1 MEEVMRKRIN
11 LIKQNVFCWFYP
23 VPKGSPF
30 EYIFYPLIK
39 FLNRINPLILFIK
52 SSANYHLSP
61 FEAVEKKININPI
74 PRLLKPHIQGIILM
88 LILILSLFLAS
99 CQKEPVET
107 IFFDFSNQT
116 GIFVVNEGNFTFGNA
131 NLSFHSESE
140 NRTYRNI
147 FASRNKVP
155 LGDVAQYM
163 KLHDGLVWTVINNSG
178 KIYVADENTIEFRGS
193 ITGLNSPRNIEFIN
207 DEKAYVSDLWAES
220 IHIINPKTYQKTGEI
235 ALSGGGYQRSSEQII
250 QKGDT
255 VFTNCWNNGNEILL
269 INSKTDELLSSIQ
282 VGAQPESMVLDSQN
296 KLWVLCDGGYEGH
309 PYFYEKPELLRIDIR
324 AMEIEKKFF
333 FDIESSPSELH
344 IQNDTL
350 YFINRNIYLMSVL
363 DAQLPQQAFI
373 ESSYGDDYGGFY
385 SLGIHPQTS
394 DIYVADA
401 IDHQQN
407 GIIYQYHTK
416 GILLNNFTAGVNPGF
431 FCFKMK

>member
-11 LIKQNVFCWFYP
+11 LINQNVFCWFYP

-220 IHIINPKTYQKTGEI
+220 IHIINPKTYFRLAEYINKYL
-235 ALSGGGYQRSSEQII
+235 ASGL
-250 QKGDT
+250 K
-255 VFTNCWNNGNEILL
+255 IL
-269 INSKTDELLSSIQ
+269 T
-282 VGAQPESMVLDSQN
+282 
-296 KLWVLCDGGYEGH
+296 
-309 PYFYEKPELLRIDIR
+309 IR
-324 AMEIEKKFF
+324 VK
-333 FDIESSPSELH
+333 
-344 IQNDTL
+344 
-350 YFINRNIYLMSVL
+350 
-363 DAQLPQQAFI
+363 
-373 ESSYGDDYGGFY
+373 
-385 SLGIHPQTS
+385 
-394 DIYVADA
+394 
-401 IDHQQN
+401 
-407 GIIYQYHTK
+407 
-416 GILLNNFTAGVNPGF
+416 
-431 FCFKMK
+431 